1 MHSDPTRVRPRALPL
16 RSAARFRHIGGIL
29 LAIIA
34 TASLRADVFTHDQA
48 VVLRARLRRSFYITD
63 PLPALDAQVRRT
75 FSPAKG
81 VTARAVTY
89 TTEFK
94 TRIPAIVYLP
104 DPLPPGKIPALVV
117 INGHAG
123 DKYSWYSYYTGI
135 LYARAGAAVVTYDQI
150 GEGERNASRKSATR
164 AHDSITGDEE
174 MGRRLNGLMQTDAMQ
189 GVSYVL
195 SLPEVDPGRIGV
207 LGFSLGSLVGALDG
221 AIDTRPRVVVLVGG
235 GNLTIGPGHWDAA
248 GHAICQGYA
257 YGSLNF
263 LGDRPAYI
271 YALQADRGPTLIWN
285 GHQDH
290 VTHQEETPDAFYADM
305 RRRTIALRGSGEN
318 VFEYGWNDAGGHR
331 PYWLTKPVAL
341 WLQRQLRFPNWT
353 EARIAAMPEVKI
365 GDWAN
370 RVAVGDPSAKG
381 EAPPDGTVALEADI
395 PGYARDELNV
405 FTPEEWPAVKAPY
418 VMEAWVDAARAAE
431 AAGR

>member
-263 LGDRPAYI
+263 LGDRPAYV

-305 RRRTIALRGSGEN
+305 RRRTIALRGSEEN

-381 EAPPDGTVALEADI
+381 EARPDGTVALEADI
-395 PGYARDELNV
+395 PGYARDDLNV